1 MSELE
6 EQQKKI
12 LENVRKDTNTLE
24 KQRQRVIK
32 ELEKVNFMF
41 WARQYYHFDLL
52 PVKIYDFVNNIVS
65 ILGKNETI

>member
-41 WARQYYHFDLL
+41 WARQYYHGYHLIL
-52 PVKIYDFVNNIVS
+52 PAKIYDFVNNIVS
-65 ILGKNETI
+65 ILGKN